1 MKKIIVTGGQ
11 GFIGS
16 NLVEFLL
23 NKNYFVINID
33 KSSYS
38 ANPYNVRNFKKNKN
52 YIFFKVDINNKNKI
66 FKILK
71 KFKPVGIFNLAAETH
86 VDRSIDNPQAFL
98 KTNIFGVFNLLESIK
113 LFKKKFKK
121 KIKLVHVST
130 DEVYG
135 DIRKNTQVN
144 ENYNYNPSSPY
155 SASKAAADQLIKS
168 YFRTYGSQV
177 VIANACNN
185 YGPNQ
190 LPEKF
195 IPKVIFNILNN
206 KPIPLYG
213 KGRNVREWIYV
224 KDNCEALL
232 KIFLR
237 GKIGKNYNIGTGIR
251 VKNIELIRNIL
262 NIAKKNKIVL
272 GRRNKIKF
280 VKDRPGHDK
289 RYAINSTRI
298 KRELNWR
305 YKTSLSQGLNKTFNW
320 YMNNKKFFKLI
331 SKKNINKRFGL
342 KI

>member
-98 KTNIFGVFNLLESIK
+98 KTNVFGVFNLLESTK

-135 DIRKNTQVN
+135 DIRKSTQVN